1 MILHFYLARKF
12 AFCWFSVFVIF
23 YLFCLIAE
31 LANQLRWH
39 AELTDFNTVF
49 YLAVLNSTEIIYS
62 IMPLIVVFA
71 SIWLFLALARS
82 SELVVARA
90 TGRSGL
96 NLLLGPIL
104 ITLIISGFILTTLN
118 PIVAYT
124 TARYLTLS
132 QEIKNAGQ
140 SIFSVGTEGLW
151 LRQGDADG
159 HTVIRASGANGT
171 GSVFYDVSFFIYD
184 EDGVL
189 NSRVEANVARL
200 GDGKWLLYQ
209 SKSWPLVGQVN
220 PEENSTIL
228 RKSSLPTDVTQEQI
242 RDRFETPATVPFW
255 SLPTAIERLKV
266 AGFSAK
272 RHEVWLQ
279 AEFAQPLFLIAM
291 VLLGA
296 AFSMRHV
303 RFGGTGLAVLSAIIC
318 GFGFFYVRNFAQV
331 LGESGQLPVLIA
343 VWTPPV
349 ASLMLSLSI
358 MLHMEEV

>member
-1 MILHFYLARKF
+1 MILHLYFARKF
-12 AFCWFSVFVIF
+12 AFCWLSVFIIF
-23 YLFCLIAE
+23 YLFCQIAE

-39 AELTDFNTVF
+39 AGLTNFKTIL
-49 YLAVLNSTEIIYS
+49 YLSLLNSTEIVYS

-96 NLLLGPIL
+96 SLLLGPI
-104 ITLIISGFILTTLN
+104 ITTLIISGFILTTLN

-151 LRQGDADG
+151 LRQGDTEG
-159 HTVIRASGANGT
+159 HTVIRASGANGK

-184 EDGVL
+184 EDGIL
-189 NSRVEANVARL
+189 SNRVEANVARL

-209 SKSWPLVGQVN
+209 SKSWPLIGRVN

-228 RKSSLPTDVTQEQI
+228 RMSSLPTDVTQQQI

-255 SLPTAIERLKV
+255 SLPTTIKRLKD
-266 AGFSAK
+266 AGFSTK
-272 RHEVWLQ
+272 RHEVWLH
-279 AEFAQPLFLIAM
+279 AEFARPLFLITM

-296 AFSMRHV
+296 AFSMQHI
-303 RFGGTGLAVLSAIIC
+303 RFGGTGLSILSAIIS

-358 MLHMEEV
+358 MLHMEEG